1 MKLLPNQIRLLVDQ
15 IHLYWN
21 PDKLNLFAS
30 DMGVNLFNEVQPGNM
45 RAITYEFIS
54 GLNSEQPPR
63 IGQMLT
69 LLAEDP
75 NQALAGAAKR
85 LNKRPYESPTG
96 DEHDAVLLGD
106 LAFIG
111 RPELRDILR
120 DFSYAD
126 NFSVRMLVLRGGEPC
141 GKTYSWWF
149 IDHLAKQAGANIQRI
164 RLKDADY
171 TPRELF
177 KALRVQFEL
186 SKYGFPKL
194 KDDPQESKIHPYITW
209 LKGKLSSL
217 DRHCWLVID
226 DLNHPNVRPSTREA
240 AYAIGKLA
248 QVNKG
253 NLWVVLVGYNE
264 AITER
269 ELRKRKEETPQF
281 PSEEAVAEFLQFVAT
296 LGPRPLTA
304 ERARQIAK
312 AAYQK
317 QRQECEDLKDIKESM
332 ERLTPYIEDIAEQ
345 LKAGNQP

>member
-1 MKLLPNQIRLLVDQ
+1 MKLLPNQIRLLVDH
-15 IHLYWN
+15 IDLYWN
-21 PDKLNLFAS
+21 PERLDLFAS
-30 DMGVNLFNEVQPGNM
+30 DMGVNLYNEVQPGNM

-69 LLAEDP
+69 LLAQDP
-75 NQALAGAAKR
+75 NPALRAVAER
-85 LNKRPYESPTG
+85 LNRRPYESPTG

-120 DFSYAD
+120 EFSYAD
-126 NFSVRMLVLRGGEPC
+126 ALSERLLVVRGGEPC

-149 IDHLAKQAGANIQRI
+149 IDHLAKQAGADVQRI

-171 TPRELF
+171 TPRQLF
-177 KALRVQFEL
+177 TAVRVQFEL
-186 SKYGFPKL
+186 SKYGFPKA
-194 KDDPQESKIHPYITW
+194 KDDPQESKIHPYIIW
-209 LKGKLSSL
+209 LKGRLAKL

-226 DLNHPNVRPSTREA
+226 DLNHPNIKPSTREA

-248 QVNKG
+248 QVNKR

-269 ELRKRKEETPQF
+269 ELRMRKEETPQF
-281 PSEEAVAEFLQFVAT
+281 PSEEAVARFLQYVAT
-296 LGPRPLTA
+296 LGPRPLTS
-304 ERARQIAK
+304 ERAQQIAE

-317 QRQECEDLKDIKESM
+317 QRQECESLKDAM

-345 LKAGNQP
+345 LKVGNQP